1 MSREE
6 DQGVDPGTLTLKGG
20 VKEDDAVRASERQGR
35 GEEAPRVALSS

>member
-6 DQGVDPGTLTLKGG
+6 DQGVDTGTLTLKGR
-20 VKEDDAVRASERQGR
+20 VKEDDAVKATERQGW